1 VVAPLAPLLSAPAG
15 DPEEAPESSRAPSR
29 HPYAAGGAQEAT
41 EAPEEEPR
49 RGFFSRLFGG

>member
-1 VVAPLAPLLSAPAG
+1 LSAPAG